1 MPRYL
6 RNLIIA
12 VVGLALLF
20 GLDYLFKGGGIHPE
34 LKRYLSDDT
43 ARLLPYFVRIAMLAG
58 IAITLAVSLNLING
72 FTGQFSIGHAGF
84 MAVGAYS
91 AAYFSVNYG
100 VRLAAALGGGAVGWV
115 VALLAATV
123 VGALFA
129 GLAGLVVGVP
139 SLRLKGDYLAI
150 VTLGFGQIIVVFL
163 NNIDAVGGARGYSGI
178 PIVKSFFWIFLIAIL
193 TIVVVY
199 NIVNSAF
206 GRALISI
213 REDELAAEAMGVNTT
228 RYKVMAFVI
237 SSAMAGAGG
246 ALLAHFDGYLNPKS
260 FEFIKSFEILI
271 MIILG
276 GLGSIVGSV
285 LGAIVL
291 TILPEALR
299 GFAQYRMVIYSL
311 LLIILMITRPQ
322 GLLGKTAFK
331 GWRAR
336 RRGKTP
342 ANLKTLAMPAGT
354 SLDEPVTPGIEAP
367 RSDTSLGKEEAR

>member
-1 MPRYL
+1 MSRSV
-6 RNLIIA
+6 RNLIFAA
-12 VVGLALLF
+12 VVVGVLLALDF
-20 GLDYLFKGGGIHPE
+20 VFKSGMVPAYYSRIIM
-34 LKRYLSDDT
+34 LS
-43 ARLLPYFVRIAMLAG
+43 G

-100 VRLAAALGGGAVGWV
+100 AHLATTLGEGTLGWV
-115 VALLAATV
+115 VSLTFATL
-123 VGALFA
+123 VGAA
-129 GLAGLVVGVP
+129 VAAVAGLVVGVP

-150 VTLGFGQIIVVFL
+150 VTLGFGQIIVVLL
-163 NNIDAVGGARGYSGI
+163 NNIEAIGGARGYSGI
-178 PIVKSFFWIFLIAIL
+178 PIVKSFFWIFLVAAL
-193 TIVVVY
+193 TIIIVH

-228 RYKVMAFVI
+228 RYKVLAFVI

-260 FEFIKSFEILI
+260 FEFIRSFEILI

-285 LGAIVL
+285 LGAILL
-291 TILPEALR
+291 TVLPEALR
-299 GFAQYRMVIYSL
+299 GFAEYRMVIYSV
-311 LLIILMITRPQ
+311 LLILLMITRPQ
-322 GLLGKTAFK
+322 GLLGSSDAFK

-336 RRGKTP
+336 MRAKTRTE
-342 ANLKTLAMPAGT
+342 AEEITAEDTRDKESVDKATLGERA
-354 SLDEPVTPGIEAP
+354 
-367 RSDTSLGKEEAR
+367 RDTSLGEENRPR

>member
-6 RNLIIA
+6 RNLIFALIVIA
-12 VVGLALLF
+12 ALY
-20 GLDYLFKGGGIHPE
+20 GLDFLFQG
-34 LKRYLSDDT
+34 
-43 ARLLPYFVRIAMLAG
+43 RLINPYFSRILMLSG
-58 IAITLAVSLNLING
+58 ISITLAVSLNLING

-91 AAYFSVNYG
+91 SAYFSVNYG
-100 VRLAAALGGGAVGWV
+100 TRLAEMLGAGTFGWV
-115 VALLAATV
+115 VSLAAATV

-129 GLAGLVVGVP
+129 AFAGLVVGVP

-163 NNIDAVGGARGYSGI
+163 NNIEAVGGARGYSGI
-178 PIVKSFFWIFLIAIL
+178 PIVKSFFWIFLVAIL
-193 TIVVVY
+193 TIVLVY
-199 NIVNSAF
+199 NIVHSAF

-213 REDELAAEAMGVNTT
+213 REDELAAEAMGINTT

-246 ALLAHFDGYLNPKS
+246 VLMAHFDGYLNPRS
-260 FEFIKSFEILI
+260 FEFIRSFEILI

-285 LGAIVL
+285 LGAILL
-291 TILPEALR
+291 TVLPEALR
-299 GFAQYRMVIYSL
+299 GFAEYRMVIYSV
-311 LLIILMITRPQ
+311 LLIVLMITRPQ
-322 GLLGKTAFK
+322 GLLGKTGAFK

-336 RRGKTP
+336 RAKSRTEAEEITAEDTRDNTSVDK
-342 ANLKTLAMPAGT
+342 ATLG
-354 SLDEPVTPGIEAP
+354 E
-367 RSDTSLGKEEAR
+367 RQRDTSLGEEKPK

>member
-6 RNLIIA
+6 RNIIVA
-12 VVGLALLF
+12 VLVLAVLY
-20 GLDYLFKGGGIHPE
+20 GLDLVFQGRMI
-34 LKRYLSDDT
+34 S
-43 ARLLPYFVRIAMLAG
+43 PYFSRILMLSG

-91 AAYFSVNYG
+91 SAYFSFHYG
-100 VRLAAALGGGAVGWV
+100 IKLANSLGGGKPGWIV
-115 VALLAATV
+115 
-123 VGALFA
+123 ALFA
-129 GLAGLVVGVP
+129 ATLIGAGAAAIAGLAVGIP
-139 SLRLKGDYLAI
+139 SLRLRGDYLAI

-163 NNIDAVGGARGYSGI
+163 NNIEAVGGARGFSEI

-193 TIVVVY
+193 TIVAVY

-246 ALLAHFDGYLNPKS
+246 VLLAHFDGYLNPKS

-291 TILPEALR
+291 TVLPEALR
-299 GFAQYRMVIYSL
+299 GFAEYRMVIYSL
-311 LLIILMITRPQ
+311 LLIVLMITRPQ
-322 GLLGKTAFK
+322 GLLGSTVAFK
-331 GWRAR
+331 GLRKRAAKR
-336 RRGKTP
+336 LTEG
-342 ANLKTLAMPAGT
+342 ASGT
-354 SLDEPVTPGIEAP
+354 ASSATQSE
-367 RSDTSLGKEEAR
+367 TSLGGEKTR

>member
-1 MPRYL
+1 MSRYA
-6 RNLIIA
+6 RNL
-12 VVGLALLF
+12 VVALLLLAVLYA
-20 GLDYLFKGGGIHPE
+20 LDYFVFDPGQRMISP
-34 LKRYLSDDT
+34 YV
-43 ARLLPYFVRIAMLAG
+43 ARIIMLAG
-58 IAITLAVSLNLING
+58 INVTLAVSLNLING

-91 AAYFSVNYG
+91 SAYFSVNYG
-100 VRLAAALGGGAVGWV
+100 ARLASSLGDGLIGWA
-115 VALLAATV
+115 VALLLATLL
-123 VGALFA
+123 GALVA
-129 GLAGLVVGVP
+129 GAAGFLVGVP

-163 NNIDAVGGARGYSGI
+163 NNIEAIGGARGYSGI
-178 PIVKSFFWIFLIAIL
+178 PIVKSFFWIALVAVV
-193 TIVVVY
+193 TIVVVH
-199 NIVNSAF
+199 NIVRSAF

-237 SSAMAGAGG
+237 SSALAGAGG
-246 ALLAHFDGYLNPKS
+246 VLLAHFDGYLNPKS

-276 GLGSIVGSV
+276 GLGSIVGSI

-291 TILPEALR
+291 TVLPEALR
-299 GFAQYRMVIYSL
+299 GFAEYRMVIYSV

-322 GLLGKTAFK
+322 GLLGNIDPFK

-336 RRGKTP
+336 NRAKTRTE
-342 ANLKTLAMPAGT
+342 AEEITAEDTRDKDSVDKATLGERA
-354 SLDEPVTPGIEAP
+354 
-367 RSDTSLGKEEAR
+367 RDTSLGEGDTRR